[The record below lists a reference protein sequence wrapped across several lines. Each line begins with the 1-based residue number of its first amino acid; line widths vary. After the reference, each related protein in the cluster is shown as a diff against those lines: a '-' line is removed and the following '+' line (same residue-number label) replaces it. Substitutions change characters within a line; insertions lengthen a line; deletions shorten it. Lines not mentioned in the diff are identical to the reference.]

1 MMLISIIATFI
12 SIILLISLLCVHKQD
27 RKGPFIGIQVTV
39 LLLLCLS
46 ITMMFDNYVD
56 NIEKFNPTDIRD
68 EKGQRTFI
76 VGLKEV
82 RTVNLISAVIQMTVG
97 VLCLI
102 SFGFMKQEMTSKVF
116 VYSTIILLLF
126 TLINNGTVLMKNF
139 HLKQKHQ

>member
-1 MMLISIIATFI
+1 
-12 SIILLISLLCVHKQD
+12 
-27 RKGPFIGIQVTV
+27 
-39 LLLLCLS
+39 
-46 ITMMFDNYVD
+46 MFDNYVD